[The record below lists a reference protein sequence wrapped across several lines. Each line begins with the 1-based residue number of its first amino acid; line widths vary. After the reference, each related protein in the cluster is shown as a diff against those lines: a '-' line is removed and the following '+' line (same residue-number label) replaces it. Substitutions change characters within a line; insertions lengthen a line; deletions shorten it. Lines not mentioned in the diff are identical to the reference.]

1 MGFFSGLN
9 DEKYDRQYTDRD
21 LIRRIF
27 DYFKPQTKR
36 LVWVIVLVVVLA
48 SIGAALPVV
57 VSRMVDALKGQP
69 SLQAI
74 SLVSLA
80 VLLIGIS
87 LWGLNWARRSLV
99 VRAVGDV
106 VLDLRT
112 RAFRAAAEHDL
123 SFYDQFSSGRI
134 VSRITSDTNDFG
146 QLVVIVTDVGSQIVQ
161 AIILGVVLF
170 RTDLRLSLML
180 MVFLPIIFAIAGGFR
195 VLARRVT
202 KRGMKAMSD
211 VNAAIK
217 ETISGISIAKNF
229 RQEESIF
236 KSFDESNQQ
245 SYHVNIQRGFVLS
258 LVFPVLN
265 ALGGIF
271 TAVLIY
277 VGGLSAAAG
286 IVTVGA
292 WYLFIMSLD
301 QFFFPV
307 LNLSSFWAQIQA
319 GLSAAE
325 RVFALID
332 ADPNVV
338 QTDKRDVP
346 LLKGQI
352 HFDNI
357 YFRYTDK
364 EPILNSFNLLIQPGQ
379 TLALVG
385 HTGAGKSSIAKL
397 IARFYEFQ
405 EGRLLIDGHD
415 IRTFDLAQYRK
426 QLGIVSQVPFLF
438 SGTVA
443 DNIRY
448 AVPDATEDEILK
460 MAREIG
466 DGEWLET
473 LPNGIH
479 TEAGERGARLSMGQ
493 RQLVAL
499 MRVLLQKPAIF
510 ILDEA
515 TASIDPFTEWQI
527 QQALNL
533 ILKKSTSILI
543 AHRLSTVKAADR
555 IVVMENGS
563 IIEEGNHN
571 GLLTQGG
578 HYATLYN
585 TYFRHQS
592 LDYRPPGLDELVA
605 YKMGL
610 AVEPNQSDN
619 N

>member
-1 MGFFSGLN
+1 MGFFAGLN
-9 DEKYDRQYTDRD
+9 DEKYDRQYTDRE
-21 LIRRIF
+21 LARRIF
-27 DYFKPQTKR
+27 AYFKPQTQR
-36 LVWVIVLVVVLA
+36 LVSVSILVIVLA
-48 SIGAALPVV
+48 GIGAALPIVV
-57 VSRMVDALKGQP
+57 ARMLDSLKTGP
-69 SLQAI
+69 NLQGI
-74 SLVSLA
+74 FLVCSV
-80 VLLIGIS
+80 VLLVGVG

-112 RAFRAAAEHDL
+112 KAFRAAAEHDL

-146 QLVVIVTDVGSQIVQ
+146 QLVVIITDVASQMLQ
-161 AIILGVVLF
+161 AVILAAVLI
-170 RTDLRLSLML
+170 RTNLQMSLML
-180 MVFLPIIFAIAGGFR
+180 FIFLPIVFGLASGFR

-202 KRGMKAMSD
+202 KRGMKAMAD

-236 KSFDESNQQ
+236 QSFDESNQQ
-245 SYHVNIQRGFVLS
+245 SYGVNIQRGFVLS

-265 ALGGIF
+265 ALQGIF
-271 TAVLIY
+271 SAILIY
-277 VGGLSAAAG
+277 VGGFLAADG
-286 IVTVGA
+286 VFTVGA
-292 WYLFIMSLD
+292 WYLFLMSVD
-301 QFFFPV
+301 QFYFPI
-307 LNLSSFWAQIQA
+307 LNLSAFWAQIQA
-319 GLSAAE
+319 GLAAAE

-338 QTDKRDVP
+338 QKDNKDVP
-346 LLKGQI
+346 TLKGQVQ
-352 HFDNI
+352 FEDLN
-357 YFRYTDK
+357 FRYTDN
-364 EPILNSFNLLIQPGQ
+364 EPILNHFNLLIQPGE

-405 EGRLLIDGHD
+405 EGRLLVDGHD

-426 QLGIVSQVPFLF
+426 QLGIVSQAPFLF

-448 AVPDATEDEILK
+448 AAPDVSDEEMLR
-460 MAREIG
+460 MARQIG
-466 DGEWLET
+466 NGEWMET
-473 LPNGIH
+473 LPNGI
-479 TEAGERGARLSMGQ
+479 ESQVGERGGRLSMGQ

-499 MRVLLQKPAIF
+499 MRVLMERPAIF

-533 ILKKSTSILI
+533 ILKHSTSILI

-555 IVVMENGS
+555 IVVMENGA

-571 GLLTQGG
+571 GLLAQGG

-592 LDYRPPGLDELVA
+592 LAYVEQMKELV
-605 YKMGL
+605 G
-610 AVEPNQSDN
+610 DD
-619 N
+619 

>member
-9 DEKYDRQYTDRD
+9 DEKYDRQYTDRE
-21 LIRRIF
+21 LVRRIF
-27 DYFKPQTKR
+27 AYFKPQTAR
-36 LVWVIVLVVVLA
+36 LVWVSLLVIVLA
-48 SIGAALPVV
+48 GIGAALPVV
-57 VSRMVDALKGQP
+57 VARMLDL
-69 SLQAI
+69 LQTDPDLQGI
-74 SLVSLA
+74 LLVCFL
-80 VLLIGIS
+80 VLLVGIG

-112 RAFRAAAEHDL
+112 KAFRAAAEHDL

-146 QLVVIVTDVGSQIVQ
+146 QLVVIVTDVASQMVQ
-161 AIILGVVLF
+161 ALFLAVVLI
-170 RTDLRLSLML
+170 RTNVQMSIML
-180 MVFLPIIFAIAGGFR
+180 FIFLPIVFGLASAFR

-202 KRGMKAMSD
+202 KRGMKAMAD

-245 SYHVNIQRGFVLS
+245 SYLVNIQRGFVLS

-265 ALGGIF
+265 ALQGIF
-271 TAVLIY
+271 AAILVY
-277 VGGLSAAAG
+277 VGGFLATDG
-286 IVTVGA
+286 VFTVGA
-292 WYLFIMSLD
+292 WYLFLMSVD
-301 QFFFPV
+301 QFYFPI
-307 LNLSSFWAQIQA
+307 LNLSAFWAQIQS
-319 GLSAAE
+319 GLAAAE

-338 QTDKRDVP
+338 QIDKKDVP
-346 LLKGQI
+346 PLKGQI
-352 HFDNI
+352 HFDDLN
-357 YFRYTDK
+357 FRYTDN
-364 EPILNSFNLLIQPGQ
+364 EPILTHFNLLIQPGE
-379 TLALVG
+379 TVALVG

-405 EGRLLIDGHD
+405 EGRLLVDGHD

-438 SGTVA
+438 SGSVA
-443 DNIRY
+443 DNVRY
-448 AVPDATEDEILK
+448 AAPDVTDEEMLK

-466 DGEWLET
+466 NGEWLET
-473 LPNGIH
+473 LPNGME
-479 TEAGERGARLSMGQ
+479 TQVGERGGRLSMGQ

-499 MRVLLQKPAIF
+499 MRVLMQKPAIF

-533 ILKKSTSILI
+533 ILKHSTSILI

-555 IVVMENGS
+555 IVVMEKGT
-563 IIEEGNHN
+563 IIEEGNHK

-592 LDYRPPGLDELVA
+592 LAYVEQMKELV
-605 YKMGL
+605 G
-610 AVEPNQSDN
+610 DD
-619 N
+619 